1 MFEQFI
7 NVNYVLLVN
16 DDNTLKYD
24 MFNTRVF
31 TGVLQIYEIVLSKIY
46 YILN

>member
-7 NVNYVLLVN
+7 NVNYVLFVN